1 MDVECGSLLVL
12 SIAEG
17 FIPSRADRRF
27 RPCRKGLPLCFQ
39 RLPKR
44 WTSGMKLTLN
54 PHLSKANP
62 ERYATRSHF
71 SVLRACHQTGITLSI
86 SSVRPLERFVGLVP
100 ESINLG
106 DLARTVCVVFRN
118 QLPQCGV
125 RLFFP
130 TNRVLMRAAYS
141 ALASL

>member
-1 MDVECGSLLVL
+1 MLG
-12 SIAEG
+12 
-17 FIPSRADRRF
+17 
-27 RPCRKGLPLCFQ
+27 
-39 RLPKR
+39 
-44 WTSGMKLTLN
+44 
-54 PHLSKANP
+54 
-62 ERYATRSHF
+62 
-71 SVLRACHQTGITLSI
+71 I
-86 SSVRPLERFVGLVP
+86 SSVQPLERFDGLVP

-106 DLARTVCVVFRN
+106 DLERTICAVFRN

>member
-1 MDVECGSLLVL
+1 MRSLSQTECQFGKLSFFNNAAYRGSLCKLF
-12 SIAEG
+12 SSG
-17 FIPSRADRRF
+17 STSR
-27 RPCRKGLPLCFQ
+27 CG
-39 RLPKR
+39 
-44 WTSGMKLTLN
+44 
-54 PHLSKANP
+54 
-62 ERYATRSHF
+62 
-71 SVLRACHQTGITLSI
+71 QTVITLRVSA
-86 SSVRPLERFVGLVP
+86 VQPLERFVGLVP

-106 DLARTVCVVFRN
+106 DLVRTICVVLRN